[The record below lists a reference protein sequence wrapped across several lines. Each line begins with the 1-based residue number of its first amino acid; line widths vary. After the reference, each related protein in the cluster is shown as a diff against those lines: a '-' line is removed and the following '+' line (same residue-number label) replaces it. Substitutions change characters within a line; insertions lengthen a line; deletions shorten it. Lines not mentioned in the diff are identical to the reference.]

1 MDLLSI
7 LPELST
13 KQYTHILPSLER
25 KHISTVDLITLDT
38 LEIAKRAHVPP
49 ADVRRLCADV
59 IEALHRDLG
68 FERQQP
74 QTKAQDKEGTSSNTQ
89 NDTPLIPGP
98 STKLDLSH
106 WSTISTLDPA
116 LDALLGGGIPTGYL
130 TEVTGE
136 SGSGKTQFL
145 LNLLLTAQLP
155 PPRGLGKRSIYI
167 STEAPLSTTRLS
179 QLLETHPYL
188 STLPP
193 DAAPSLENIL
203 SINAIDLETQDHIL
217 NYQLPV
223 AVSRYN
229 VGLVVIDSI
238 AANYRAEHESN
249 SVFGLSTRSR
259 ELARL
264 GQMLRNLAAK
274 EDIAVVVAN
283 QVSDRF
289 DSLDG
294 QARFRSS
301 QTLTTAMRE
310 RESGAR
316 SPLPRSRVDG
326 GNTETIPSSSPAPSS
341 PYVEDESFDGAYII
355 GHPVRN
361 ETLSLAHQQRFFTGW
376 GDAPELEFA
385 ESQKTPAL
393 GFVWSTQIACRIAL
407 KKEDEFQLV
416 LDPAATP
423 SSQTRPRFEG
433 TTLQDDLKTSQETNS
448 ADPKSTAEQED
459 QSGQSTTT
467 RVESLTSTPSRVAEK
482 ITKRR
487 MKLVFAPWTVGMAD
501 NASDEI
507 EFEIWKGGIRSIQK
521 Q

>member
-7 LPELST
+7 LPRLST

-59 IEALHRDLG
+59 LEALHRDLG
-68 FERQQP
+68 FEREQP
-74 QTKAQDKEGTSSNTQ
+74 KTKVQDEEETSPSTL
-89 NDTPLIPGP
+89 DEPRLIPGP

-116 LDALLGGGIPTGYL
+116 LDALLDGGIPTGYL

-155 PPRGLGKRSIYI
+155 RPRGLGKRAIYI

-193 DAAPSLENIL
+193 DTAPSLANIL

-223 AVSRYN
+223 AISRYD

-238 AANYRAEHESN
+238 AANYRAEHESHN
-249 SVFGLSTRSR
+249 VSGISTRSG

-264 GQMLRNLAAK
+264 GQMLRNLAVK

-289 DSLDG
+289 DSFDDQPRL
-294 QARFRSS
+294 RSS
-301 QTLTTAMRE
+301 QTLTPAMRE

-316 SPLPRSRVDG
+316 SPLPRNRVEG
-326 GNTETIPSSSPAPSS
+326 WNAETTPSSSPGPSS
-341 PYVEDESFDGAYII
+341 PYVEDESFDGAYIV

-376 GDAPELEFA
+376 GDAPELEFS

-393 GFVWSTQIACRIAL
+393 GFVWSNQIACRISL
-407 KKEDEFQLV
+407 KKEDEIQPLPV
-416 LDPAATP
+416 PVDTVPAATP
-423 SSQTRPRFEG
+423 SSQTRPPEA
-433 TTLQDDLKTSQETNS
+433 TPVPDDSKTASQETDSTDVKPTASQGDERGLS
-448 ADPKSTAEQED
+448 A
-459 QSGQSTTT
+459 
-467 RVESLTSTPSRVAEK
+467 RVPTSTPSLVADK

-487 MKLVFAPWTVGMAD
+487 LKLVFAPWTAGRAD
-501 NASDEI
+501 NASDEV
-507 EFEIWKGGIRSIQK
+507 EFEIWKGGIRSIK